1 MAKLI
6 HLFNKYLLNAYFT
19 QGSWGSDRKL
29 VRQNFYFHG
38 TYILVRDTE
47 NKPIS
52 KWKFKLGIS
61 ARNKI
66 EQHGSESDKEVII
79 LLEREGSENASW
91 KMWRSNHVKIYG
103 REPQMD
109 STDIVA
115 WGTKEGMS
123 KKASVSGEPREREM
137 RLEKE
142 RRLKAPL
149 M

>member
-1 MAKLI
+1 MYNSIK
-6 HLFNKYLLNAYFT
+6 
-19 QGSWGSDRKL
+19 
-29 VRQNFYFHG
+29 
-38 TYILVRDTE
+38 
-47 NKPIS
+47 
-52 KWKFKLGIS
+52 
-61 ARNKI
+61 
-66 EQHGSESDKEVII
+66 
-79 LLEREGSENASW
+79 
-91 KMWRSNHVKIYG
+91 
-103 REPQMD
+103 MD